1 MTDMAPHAAA
11 TPSTRPLPAPLVAA
25 LAALE
30 GLGGVRGE
38 FLDMISVT
46 LPKSAVLDGLKATRQ
61 AGLEMLTDIHG
72 MDYLTYP
79 GHRGKRFT
87 VIYNLHDVVGS
98 SRVFI
103 RVDLDDGESLPTAT
117 GIWPGAS
124 FLERETYDMIGVE
137 FDGHPDMRKI
147 LTPEDLDGH
156 PHRKDFPLG
165 ETPTL
170 FNDGRFIDPP
180 SFRAGLSG
188 REEGLTGWKGGVRHG
203 IVATQEA
210 RLDPMTAR
218 SLRREA
224 TGKPEGGEE

>member
-1 MTDMAPHAAA
+1 MTAASDM
-11 TPSTRPLPAPLVAA
+11 PSPTTRALPAPLQ
-25 LAALE
+25 AALE
-30 GLGGVRGE
+30 ALDALGGERSE

-46 LPKSAVLDGLKATRQ
+46 LPKSAIIAGLKAVRE

-87 VIYNLHDVVGS
+87 VIYNVHDVAGD

-103 RVDLDDGESLPTAT
+103 RVDLDDGESLPTCT
-117 GIWPGAS
+117 GLWPGAA
-124 FLERETYDMIGVE
+124 FLERETYDMVGIE
-137 FDGHPDMRKI
+137 FDGHPDLRKL

-170 FNDGRFIDPP
+170 FNDGRFIDPA

-188 REEGLTGWKGGVRHG
+188 RDHGLTGWKGGARHG
-203 IVATQEA
+203 VVATNEPF
-210 RLDPMTAR
+210 LDPMSAR
-218 SLRREA
+218 LLARQAARA
-224 TGKPEGGEE
+224 AEEEVEE